1 MIKEF
6 ITVIFCIIVLFSFVG
21 IILCTIEMFKELMNT
36 DRNDRR

>member
-6 ITVIFCIIVLFSFVG
+6 ITVIFCIIVLFSLAG
-21 IILCTIEMFKELMNT
+21 IILATIEIFKELMNT